1 MSGVRFLGDEHIPV
15 ALLHAIRGREPA
27 IDFRLVG
34 QSAAPPKGTSDP
46 QLLLSGEAAG
56 QALITMDK
64 STMIPHISQH
74 IAGGHHT
81 WGVFILK
88 QGLATVKYVDDLF
101 LVWVASEA
109 EDWRDRVEYLPWPKP
124 P

>member
-1 MSGVRFLGDEHIPV
+1 MSVVCFLGDEHIPA
-15 ALLHAIRGREPA
+15 ALLHAMRGREPA
-27 IDFRLVG
+27 VDFKLVG
-34 QSAAPPKGTSDP
+34 QGAAPPKGTPDP
-46 QLLLSGEAAG
+46 QLLLFGEAAG
-56 QALITMDK
+56 QALVTMDK
-64 STMIPHISQH
+64 STMISHITQH
-74 IAGGHHT
+74 MGAGHHT

-88 QGLATVKYVDDLF
+88 QGFATVKYVDDLF